1 MHGLRRQL
9 GVIGRSSGFRLLFF
23 SSLGSTLGTLV
34 ATVALVVDVKD
45 RTNSGT
51 WVSALLIVEFLPAV
65 LIGLFFG
72 PLLDRLSRR
81 RLMVAADLVRAAVF
95 CILPFTTSA
104 GQIVA
109 LAAVAGFA
117 SGFFRPAAY
126 AGLPN
131 LVEPED
137 LPAANSVLQAGE
149 NVSWAAGPVLGG
161 VIVAA
166 AGPHPAYWIDA
177 VSFVL
182 SALLLSGIP
191 SRLLQ
196 TAAAVSQGHVRDLK
210 EGLLFVLRSPAL
222 RAVLI
227 AWTIVMGAIAAQNT
241 SEVFL
246 AKNAFHAGDF
256 GFGLLFGSLGLGL
269 ALGSLVA
276 GSLVGVRP
284 LPTIWGGSIFV
295 HGLGLVLAAISPNV
309 WIAAACCALA
319 GLGNGGAI
327 LCNSL
332 LVQRGSPD
340 NLRGRA
346 FTVIMS
352 INNAV
357 FGIGL
362 VVGGVLTDRYGP
374 RWVWV
379 GAGTIVAL
387 ASVVA
392 YRLARG
398 SAGVR
403 EPKPELAV

>member
-1 MHGLRRQL
+1 VHGLRRQL

-196 TAAAVSQGHVRDLK
+196 TAAAVSHGHVRDLK

-309 WIAAACCALA
+309 WVAAACCALA

-374 RWVWV
+374 RWVWA